1 MSLDKAKQQLFLMPY
16 GHTIVI
22 LKNASWGI
30 VPLYMEQL
38 VLYQ

>member
-1 MSLDKAKQQLFLMPY
+1 MTLDEAKQQLSLIPY

-38 VLYQ
+38 FLYQ